1 MVLKGSLDLFALPLV
16 GNSFARQELVFGTHA
31 RRPEIKSRP
40 ESQYR
45 SLLWGECPQQAML
58 LVIDAC
64 REEKDIR
71 GSSSP
76 TVSKT

>member
-1 MVLKGSLDLFALPLV
+1 MVLKGSLDLFALPLA

-45 SLLWGECPQQAML
+45 NLLWSDCTQQPML
-58 LVIDAC
+58 LIIDDC
-64 REEKDIR
+64 HEEKDIR